1 MKKPVFIILIFL
13 SILKLQAITFKDNLL
28 FASKLNGSQVVPA
41 ITTNA
46 SGIASL
52 MLNKTRDS
60 ITINAS
66 FIELSGAPINVSL
79 YSGAEG
85 LNGTSLIDLTTFLD
99 GNKIATKI
107 SGAIVTSNIAKL
119 FNEGIY
125 MLVTTI
131 SNPAGEIRGQIKL
144 EADWQFTADLSG
156 ANAVPVS
163 AGQAYG
169 LGSFGLSLDK
179 SKLSFKIICQD
190 MSGAINSAVLHFGSA
205 GSTGN
210 MTADIT
216 SSVNGN
222 IITGSIVPTTN
233 MLDSLFK
240 GKIYLNISTA
250 TYPTGELRSQLV
262 NYKGLAFDISATGNQ
277 MVPPVTSTGE
287 AVGVVRLTSN
297 LDTMYY
303 DIVVEGLNS
312 TIDYAHL
319 HIGNFGFP
327 YVNTSYQIDF
337 TPAILGNRIKGMHT
351 GAAISSINKN
361 RLLVS
366 NLALIVHTGAHPLG
380 ELRGQVVRYAR
391 EGYTINLT
399 GNQVVPATNSNAYGS
414 GIVSISRKD
423 EDTHYMWLAGNLSST
438 ATSAK
443 FHKNKI
449 GLNGNQILDISSTM
463 NVSGMSASANGFW
476 KSTDATPF
484 LVSNSIQMSKDSVYL
499 EIDNA
504 LFPNGEIR
512 GQVRAGNVSYA
523 LGNENVILNK
533 SEIINIAPNPIRKF
547 VTIRMEKNNSANT
560 SIEILNINGKEVY
573 KNIIDA
579 SSQALNTQIDL
590 SELMNGIY
598 FIKIINDKYIYIK
611 KIVKL

>member
-1 MKKPVFIILIFL
+1 MKKKVFIILICL

-28 FASKLNGSQVVPA
+28 FISKLNGNQVVPA
-41 ITTNA
+41 NVTNA
-46 SGIASL
+46 NGIASL

-66 FIELSGAPINVSL
+66 FIELSGAPINISL
-79 YSGAEG
+79 YNGAEG
-85 LNGTSLIDLTTFLD
+85 FNGVSLMDLTPFLD

-107 SGAIVTSNIAKL
+107 SGAIVTSNMAKL
-119 FNEGIY
+119 FNENIY
-125 MLVTTI
+125 MLVTTL
-131 SNPAGEIRGQIKL
+131 SNPSGEIRGQVKL
-144 EADWQFTADLSG
+144 EADWQFTADLRG
-156 ANAVPVS
+156 ANAVPIA

-190 MSGAINSAVLHFGSA
+190 MSGAINSAMLHFGST
-205 GSTGN
+205 GSTGA
-210 MTADIT
+210 MAADIT

-222 IITGSIVPTTN
+222 IITGSIAPTAN
-233 MLDSLFK
+233 MLDSLLK
-240 GKIYLNISTA
+240 GKIYLNISTT

-277 MVPPVTSTGE
+277 MVPPVSSTGE
-287 AVGVVRLTSN
+287 AVGVVRLTPN
-297 LDTMYY
+297 LDTLYY
-303 DIVVEGLNS
+303 DIVADGLNS
-312 TIDYAHL
+312 PIDYAHL

-327 YVNTSYQIDF
+327 YVNTSFQVDF
-337 TPAILGNRIKGMHT
+337 TSAIVGNRIKGLHT
-351 GAAISSINKN
+351 GAAISSVNKN

-366 NLALIVHTGAHPLG
+366 NLALIVHTAARPLG

-399 GNQVVPATNSNAYGS
+399 GNQVVPATNSSAYGS

-423 EDTHYMWLAGNLSST
+423 EDAHYMWLVGNLSGS
-438 ATSAK
+438 AASAK

-449 GLNGNQILDISSTM
+449 GLNGNQILDLSSSM
-463 NVSGMSASANGFW
+463 NVTAMSASANGFW
-476 KSTDATPF
+476 KSTDALPF
-484 LVSNSIQMSKDSVYL
+484 LLGNSIQMSKDSVYL
-499 EIDNA
+499 EIGNA

-512 GQVRAGNVSYA
+512 GQVRAGNISYA
-523 LGNENVILNK
+523 LGNENIKSNK

-547 VTIRMEKNNSANT
+547 VTISMEKNNSSIT

-579 SSQALNTQIDL
+579 NSQNMNTQIDL

-598 FIKIINDKYIYIK
+598 FIKIINDKNIYIK

>member
-1 MKKPVFIILIFL
+1 MEKKVFIILICL
-13 SILKLQAITFKDNLL
+13 LALKLQAITFKDNLL
-28 FASKLNGSQVVPA
+28 FASKLSGNQVIPVVA
-41 ITTNA
+41 TNA

-85 LNGTSLIDLTTFLD
+85 LNGTSFIDLTTFLD
-99 GNKIATKI
+99 GNKLATKI

-125 MLVTTI
+125 ILVTTI

-156 ANAVPVS
+156 ANALPV
-163 AGQAYG
+163 ANGQAYG
-169 LGSFGLSLDK
+169 LGSFGLTLDK

-190 MSGAINSAVLHFGSA
+190 MSGAINSAMLHFGSI
-205 GSTGN
+205 GSTGT
-210 MTADIT
+210 MAADIT

-222 IITGSIVPTTN
+222 IITGSIVPTVN

-240 GKIYLNISTA
+240 GKIYLNISTT
-250 TYPTGELRSQLV
+250 TYPNGELRSQLI

-277 MVPPVTSTGE
+277 MVPPVSSPGE
-287 AVGVVRLTSN
+287 AVGVVRLTPN
-297 LDTMYY
+297 LDTLYY
-303 DIVVEGLNS
+303 DIVAEGLNS

-337 TPAILGNRIKGMHT
+337 TPTIVGNRIKGKHS
-351 GAAISSINKN
+351 GATISSINKN

-366 NLALIVHTGAHPLG
+366 NLALIVHTGAHPAG

-391 EGYTINLT
+391 EAYTINLT
-399 GNQVVPATNSNAYGS
+399 GNQVVPATGSSAYGS

-423 EDTHYMWLAGNLSST
+423 EDAHYMWLAGNLSST

-449 GLNGNQILDISSTM
+449 GLNGNQILDLSNIM
-463 NVSGMSASANGFW
+463 NVSGTSASANGFW
-476 KSTDATPF
+476 KNTDATPF
-484 LVSNSIQMSKDSVYL
+484 LPSNAIQMSKDSIYL
-499 EIDNA
+499 EISNA
-504 LFPNGEIR
+504 SFPNGEIR
-512 GQVRAGNVSYA
+512 GQVRVGNVSYA
-523 LGNENVILNK
+523 LGNENVKSNK

-547 VTIRMEKNNSANT
+547 VTIRMEKNNSSNT
-560 SIEILNINGKEVY
+560 SIEILNIHGKEVY
-573 KNIIDA
+573 KNVIDA
-579 SSQALNTQIDL
+579 GSQNLNTQIDL
-590 SELMNGIY
+590 SDFVNGIY
-598 FIKIINDKYIYIK
+598 FIKISNEKNSYIK